1 MQVLIFFN
9 SNDSVIHRLQSELG
23 PFSRLITI
31 KYFNNFNMFNLS
43 LRGSLISETIVVFY
57 IADEKCLRLAHSI
70 KKWLVKTKLLL
81 VFQNN
86 DPSLVSQVSD
96 LYPRYYTFATGD
108 LKDVKAVIARMI
120 DSVQQPNPNADA
132 TRPEHS
138 DLNEKHSS
146 ARISPSR
153 RQCGYLLEK
162 SKSWH
167 NGLNKKTF
175 FRQ

>member
-9 SNDSVIHRLQSELG
+9 SNDHVVHRLQSELR
-23 PFSRLITI
+23 PLSRFITI

-43 LRGSLISETIVVFY
+43 LRGSLISETIVVFC
-57 IADEKCLRLAHSI
+57 ITDEACLRLAHSI

-96 LYPRYYTFATGD
+96 LYPRYYTFASGD

-120 DSVQQPNPNADA
+120 DSVQQPNSKADA
-132 TRPEHS
+132 IRSGHEALIET
-138 DLNEKHSS
+138 DS
-146 ARISPSR
+146 ADRISHSR
-153 RQCGYLLEK
+153 R
-162 SKSWH
+162 
-167 NGLNKKTF
+167 
-175 FRQ
+175 